1 VFPTTGIVNNITHV
15 TVDLANPFTSG
26 ITITKISSNVSTF
39 GLSLG
44 TIQFNTDFAA
54 AGKKTTTSPALDLNL
69 NFNPSVMFTVTRAL
83 AVEAGEDPTPLDGI
97 TQLGGINYLPISGSS
112 PPRLRSLAPRA
123 NVFTFVWSTYYVILI
138 L

>member
-1 VFPTTGIVNNITHV
+1 V

-54 AGKKTTTSPALDLNL
+54 PGKKTTTSPVLDLNL
-69 NFNPSVMFTVTRAL
+69 NFNPSVMFTLTRAL

-112 PPRLRSLAPRA
+112 GQSPPRLRSLAPRA
-123 NVFTFVWSTYYVILI
+123 NVFTCVWSTYYVILM